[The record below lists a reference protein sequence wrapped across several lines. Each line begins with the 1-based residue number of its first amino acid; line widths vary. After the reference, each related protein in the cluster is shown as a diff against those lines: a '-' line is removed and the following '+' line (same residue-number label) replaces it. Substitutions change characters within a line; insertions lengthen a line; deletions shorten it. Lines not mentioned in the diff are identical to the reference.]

1 MIYTF
6 LLLFKL
12 YLIFI
17 TKLRD
22 QSLCQLAGMFYTALP
37 MYSVFELI
45 ENVDRVFYNLNEK
58 PKLD

>member
-1 MIYTF
+1 
-6 LLLFKL
+6 
-12 YLIFI
+12 
-17 TKLRD
+17 
-22 QSLCQLAGMFYTALP
+22 MFYTALP